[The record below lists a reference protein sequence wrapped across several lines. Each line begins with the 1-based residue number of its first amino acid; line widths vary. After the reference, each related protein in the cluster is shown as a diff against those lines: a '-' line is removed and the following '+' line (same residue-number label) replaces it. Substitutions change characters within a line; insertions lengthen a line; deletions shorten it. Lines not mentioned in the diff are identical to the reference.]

1 MGAWVC
7 GWRGRGER
15 PAASARCGG
24 ATGGTERR
32 ASGGRRVGQG
42 MARVRAA
49 GNSEQQQQQR
59 QRQQQQQQQRQEQQR
74 REPSRQRPDARSIGG
89 DSETK
94 VARNETVRVFGRQ
107 GQRFGMREKNEEA
120 VSSSISC
127 GSTARSHLPP
137 RYVRECA

>member
-1 MGAWVC
+1 
-7 GWRGRGER
+7 
-15 PAASARCGG
+15 
-24 ATGGTERR
+24 
-32 ASGGRRVGQG
+32 

-49 GNSEQQQQQR
+49 GNSKQEQQHRQR
-59 QRQQQQQQQRQEQQR
+59 QRQQEQQQQCQEQQR
-74 REPSRQRPDARSIGG
+74 REPSRHRPEARSIGG

-94 VARNETVRVFGRQ
+94 VARDETVRVFGRQ